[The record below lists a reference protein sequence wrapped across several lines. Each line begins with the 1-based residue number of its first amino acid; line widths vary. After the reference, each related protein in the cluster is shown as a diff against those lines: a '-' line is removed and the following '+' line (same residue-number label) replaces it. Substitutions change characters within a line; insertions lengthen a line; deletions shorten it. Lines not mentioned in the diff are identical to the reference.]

1 MNFFEHQEKARK
13 QSRWIILAFLGV
25 ALLIVLAVDLLVLAV
40 VGIAPQ
46 LTSVGAANAPSLFA
60 SLAHPEFWAA
70 NATTLLATSAGT
82 GGLIGLASLGK
93 IASLRGGGGKVARD
107 MGATLVTPD
116 TRDPLRR
123 RLYNVVE
130 EISLASGTPVPE
142 VYVMENEPGIN
153 AFAAGYSPAD
163 AAVAVTQGT
172 LEKLNRSE
180 LQGVIA
186 HEFSHIFNGDMR
198 INIRMMGVIFGIMVI
213 ALVGRKFLSA
223 SRYRVSS
230 SRDNNGGGIIAI
242 GAALMIVGYIG
253 LFFARWMKSALSR
266 QREYL
271 ADASAVQFTRDPLGI
286 SGALKK
292 IAAYNHSSYL
302 KNDAEEVSHMLFGS
316 GYRSL
321 MFATH
326 PPLEKRI
333 ERLERG
339 FSPHEIE
346 QLAKTLQAQERRE
359 HIQAQKAE
367 EEQARKKSGKT
378 KKGFFD
384 VQSMI
389 DDIGNPDIERILAA
403 SVLAASIPESLNN
416 SAHSLE
422 WAPEVLFYCLLD
434 KDERVRDRQL
444 MAVVEEMGDISEK
457 KLTHLYTTNG
467 APDPDQRLP
476 LLEMSFPTLK
486 RRPISDIEKILRTV
500 DRMAAADNQVDSFEY
515 LLSRLIRQYLRDAH
529 VPNRAQ
535 VNGKKQLKDSVQQ
548 LSVVVSVLAA
558 HGVDRQT
565 AQGLQ
570 DAQKAFRS
578 GMETAGIRHT
588 NLTFNDSW
596 QSELDGALDQLR
608 KLTARDKEKLVQ
620 ALSNTVLSDQKV
632 VTSEQEMLRVI
643 CALVYV
649 PLPIFHTLEQSTD
662 KTTKKIP
669 KKASAKK
676 TK

>member
-1 MNFFEHQEKARK
+1 MNFFEHQEQARK
-13 QSRWIILAFLGV
+13 QSRWIIIAFIAV
-25 ALLIVLAVDLLVLAV
+25 ALLIVMAVNVIVLMV
-40 VGIAPQ
+40 VGIAPA
-46 LTSVGAANAPSLFA
+46 LNSVSAASPQGLFS
-60 SLAHPEFWAA
+60 SLADPQFWLA
-70 NATTLLATSAGT
+70 NSNALLASSAGT

-93 IASLRGGGGKVARD
+93 IASLRSGGGKVARD

-130 EISLASGTPVPE
+130 EISLASGSPVPE
-142 VYVMENEPGIN
+142 VYVMENEPAIN
-153 AFAAGYSPAD
+153 AFAAGYTPAD

-198 INIRMMGVIFGIMVI
+198 INIRMMGIIFGIMVI
-213 ALVGRKFLSA
+213 AMVGRKFLHS

-230 SRDNNGGGIIAI
+230 SRDNNAGAVIAI

-271 ADASAVQFTRDPLGI
+271 ADASAVQFTRDPIGI

-302 KNDAEEVSHMLFGS
+302 KNDSEEVSHMLFGS

-339 FSPHEIE
+339 FDASELE
-346 QLAKTLQAQERRE
+346 RLAIRLKEQERRE
-359 HIQAQKAE
+359 HLQATEAE
-367 EEQARKKSGKT
+367 AEQARKKKGKT
-378 KKGFFD
+378 NSGFFD
-384 VQSMI
+384 VQGMI
-389 DDIGNPDIERILAA
+389 EDIGNPDVERILAA
-403 SVLAASIPESLNN
+403 GVLTASIGDGLVT

-434 KDERVRDRQL
+434 QDEQVREQQFL
-444 MAVVEEMGDISEK
+444 AVVQEMGDLSEK
-457 KLTHLYTTNG
+457 KLQHLFTNNG
-467 APDPDQRLP
+467 APEADYRLP

-500 DRMAAADNQVDSFEY
+500 DRLAAADNQVDSFEY
-515 LLSRLIRQYLRDAH
+515 LLSRLIRQYLSDAH
-529 VPNRAQ
+529 VPNRRAI
-535 VNGKKQLKDSVQQ
+535 NGRKRLKDCVQE
-548 LSVVVSVLAA
+548 LCVVVSVLAS
-558 HGVDRQT
+558 HGVNRTT

-570 DAQKAFRS
+570 DAQKAFRA
-578 GMETAGIRHT
+578 GMETAGIKHT
-588 NLTFNDSW
+588 NLTFNDDW
-596 QSELDGALDQLR
+596 QGDLDKALATLR
-608 KLTARDKEKLVQ
+608 KLTAKDKERLIL
-620 ALSNTVLSDQKV
+620 ALSSTVLADEKV
-632 VTSEQEMLRVI
+632 VTAEQEMMRVV
-643 CALVYV
+643 CSLLHV
-649 PLPIFHTLEQSTD
+649 PLPIFHTVE
-662 KTTKKIP
+662 
-669 KKASAKK
+669 ASQH
-676 TK
+676 